1 MPELNRAEHV
11 RPDESRL
18 DGSLLHGR
26 TGLSNAA
33 DRVAE
38 AHAGAASSPEDFGVQ
53 LEAWRVRMEH
63 ALAARLPAATT
74 VPTRLHEA
82 MRYSVLGGGKRI
94 RPALLFATARTLG
107 LTEDEVEAAACAI
120 ELIHVYSLVHDDLPA
135 MDDDDLRRGRPTC
148 HKAFDEATAVLVGD
162 ALQPLA
168 FQVLARDPALPAAPA
183 TRIALVDML
192 SVASGTFGMAG
203 GQAIDLAVQGQQP
216 GIAEVEDMH
225 ARKTG
230 AVIRASVLMAAQCV
244 PDLDAHLYDALS
256 GFATAIGLAFQIQDD
271 LLDVLGDVSTLGK
284 ATGADR
290 ERDNLTHPAIIGIE
304 ASQERVHL
312 LHREALDSLEPFAE
326 RAAPL
331 RSLANWLLSRRY

>member
-1 MPELNRAEHV
+1 M
-11 RPDESRL
+11 ES
-18 DGSLLHGR
+18 
-26 TGLSNAA
+26 
-33 DRVAE
+33 
-38 AHAGAASSPEDFGVQ
+38 
-53 LEAWRVRMEH
+53 
-63 ALAARLPAATT
+63 ALAARLPAATAI
-74 VPTRLHEA
+74 PARLHEA

-107 LTEDEVEAAACAI
+107 LTENEVEAAACAI

-168 FQVLARDPALPAAPA
+168 FQLLARDPALPASAA
-183 TRIALVDML
+183 VRLRLVDVL
-192 SVASGTFGMAG
+192 CEASGTFGMVG
-203 GQAIDLAVQGQQP
+203 GQAIDLAQEGQHPSIEQ
-216 GIAEVEDMH
+216 VEDMH

-230 AVIRASVLMAAQCV
+230 ALIRASVLLAAECV
-244 PDLDAHLYDALS
+244 PSLDRILYVALND
-256 GFATAIGLAFQIQDD
+256 FATAIGLAFQIQDD

-290 ERDNLTHPAIIGIE
+290 ERDKPTHPTIIGIE
-304 ASQERVHL
+304 ASQERVNL
-312 LHREALDSLEPFAE
+312 LHGQAMQALEGFGE

-331 RSLANWLLSRRY
+331 RSLANWLLSRNY